1 MKYAKVLRQALNAL
15 FYLCSLIGFMQFLSL
30 IMFPHLR
37 LVVLILIAVGIFLW
51 CIIYAVET
59 PSQYYYYYV
68 VAQVEGKFLYTRIK
82 SEKELTYWGAAE
94 LISRE
99 RELAYPIIVINMQ
112 RITEEEYNSVY
123 FP

>member
-1 MKYAKVLRQALNAL
+1 
-15 FYLCSLIGFMQFLSL
+15 MQFLSL

-59 PSQYYYYYV
+59 PSQYYYYV

>member
-1 MKYAKVLRQALNAL
+1 MKYAEVLRQALNAL

-59 PSQYYYYYV
+59 PSQYYYYV
-68 VAQVEGKFLYTRIK
+68 VAQVGGKFLYTRIK

>member
-1 MKYAKVLRQALNAL
+1 MKYTKILKRALNAL

-59 PSQYYYYYV
+59 PSQYYYYV
-68 VAQVEGKFLYTRIK
+68 VAQVEGKFLYTLIE

-99 RELAYPIIVINMQ
+99 RELASPAIVINMQ

>member
-68 VAQVEGKFLYTRIK
+68 VAQVEGKSLYTRIK

>member
-1 MKYAKVLRQALNAL
+1 MKYTKILRQALNAL

-30 IMFPHLR
+30 VAFPHLR
-37 LVVLILIAVGIFLW
+37 LAVLILIAVGIFLW

-59 PSQYYYYYV
+59 PSQYYYYV
-68 VAQVEGKFLYTRIK
+68 VAQAEGKFLYTRIK

-94 LISRE
+94 LISRD

>member
-1 MKYAKVLRQALNAL
+1 MKYTKILKRALNAL

-30 IMFPHLR
+30 VAFPHLR
-37 LVVLILIAVGIFLW
+37 LAVLILIAVGIFLW

-59 PSQYYYYYV
+59 PSQYYYYV
-68 VAQVEGKFLYTRIK
+68 VAQAGGKFVYTLIE

-99 RELAYPIIVINMQ
+99 RELASPAIVINMQ

>member
-59 PSQYYYYYV
+59 PKPVLLLCGRTSRGEILIYSNKV
-68 VAQVEGKFLYTRIK
+68 RK
-82 SEKELTYWGAAE
+82 GAY
-94 LISRE
+94 LLGSR
-99 RELAYPIIVINMQ
+99 
-112 RITEEEYNSVY
+112 
-123 FP
+123 

>member
-59 PSQYYYYYV
+59 PSQYYYV